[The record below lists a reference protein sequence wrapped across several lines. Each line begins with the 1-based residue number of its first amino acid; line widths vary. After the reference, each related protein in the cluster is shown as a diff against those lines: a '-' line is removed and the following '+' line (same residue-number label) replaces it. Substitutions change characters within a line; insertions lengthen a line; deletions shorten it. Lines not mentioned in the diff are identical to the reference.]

1 MLKSNGIKAQQIK
14 VVSDGGVRFFEVYQQ
29 VIKQKTVPV
38 NDSAWTETVRGCLG
52 DMNLSE

>member
-29 VIKQKTVPV
+29 VIK
-38 NDSAWTETVRGCLG
+38 
-52 DMNLSE
+52 